1 MAVKIITGSIGS
13 GKTKYCIDDIRRVH
27 EAYPSKKCVILVPS
41 HYSHE
46 TEKLII
52 STFGGTGLN
61 NIEVTS
67 FEKLA
72 RELLTGAEKKLSAP
86 GKQAVICRAIKL
98 ALDDIDENKFDNRLL
113 LAVKRSGFV
122 EVAESIISELHRY
135 LITGKALRQQAEQM
149 EDGALKQ
156 KLEITALISD
166 HYDSLLSA
174 ADYIDSDEDLIRLS
188 KVAGDRFKDNTV
200 IWIDKFDEFLPQQLE
215 VVMAL
220 IDSGTDITITFSTC
234 PDEADTYY
242 GTVAAI
248 NRISDYANAEIIQLD
263 GSMRHIKN
271 APDLHF
277 LFSTWFDRTAYL
289 GEVHNAEVFEARDA
303 YMEIEHTACRIL
315 DFVREDK
322 YRFRDIAVI
331 CGNQDSYSHII
342 EAIFDEYDIPYY
354 TDEHLSI
361 VNHPIAMQIL
371 SLFDIIENNWDYSSM
386 FGYLRSGFIYY
397 KQRSGYRRIPSDD
410 IDRLENYVLKHG
422 IRGKS
427 MWHRSWAD
435 GHRKPLDEALQT
447 ELRQD
452 TEAEELEPLRKLI
465 TEPIE
470 SYCDAVKTASTVTD
484 YCCALYEFLESINL
498 YQGLKAELLG
508 MAMNRAT
515 TDAQRFGQIWN
526 LILDVLNQ
534 VNTALG
540 SYKITA
546 GEFADYMRAAMT
558 QCAIRTIPSGVDRV
572 FIGSVEKN
580 RSENSKIIFA
590 VGAISGTFPSD
601 AGTEGFFSNSDRE
614 ILSALDIQLAPT
626 TIKKSEKQYNNVY
639 KTLSAVTEKL
649 CVSYP
654 VQTPDGNA
662 CRRSQTVIDICA
674 KLHNIKQFNDIVK
687 SPEEERRLYISSPAA
702 TLHKLLIHPKY
713 NPLWKHVNEWFSEHG
728 EWRHKLFTIKAAR
741 KSFNDRIISIDPGL
755 AGALYPGRIFYS
767 PTHLNTYA
775 ECPFKNFMQYGLGV
789 KAREEYT
796 LNAADTG
803 SYAHELVRRFCEKI
817 DSGYDWKTITD
828 EECEKIVNSI
838 VADTT
843 ANVMNSDY
851 SDKERTADIFRRM
864 GHTVKEVAKTVRKS
878 IRAGSFKPFA
888 YEMKV
893 KEELTPDIGII
904 GTIDRLDRCSHDG
917 INEYRIIDYKTG
929 SKSFS
934 VADISEGLDMQPV
947 IYALVMREHDK
958 NRQLDG
964 KSADNVRISGM
975 YYSKMR
981 DDYASIKVT
990 GRLSTAENQLKQN
1003 TMLDGATFVG
1013 TDPDG
1018 NILPEDANRIET
1030 ELARNNGSL
1039 FFGKNGPEKTG
1050 GNVRSL
1056 AAGGR
1061 LMDTVRDKVIEIDKE
1076 IRSGNIGISPL
1087 EPPNKNTS
1095 ICSYCDYSAVC
1106 KFDEDCKTTRSIT
1119 KKDNEVW
1126 DELEDRKDGDS

>member
-1 MAVKIITGSIGS
+1 MSVKIVTGSIGS
-13 GKTKYCIDDIRRVH
+13 GKTEYCIDEIRRVH
-27 EAYPSKKCVILVPS
+27 EVYPSKKCVMLVPS

-46 TEKLII
+46 TEKLLIN
-52 STFGGTGLN
+52 TFGGTGLN

-72 RELLTGAEKKLSAP
+72 RELLTGTEKRLSAP

-98 ALDDIDENKFDNRLL
+98 ALDALDENKFDSRLL
-113 LAVKRSGFV
+113 LAVKRSGFID
-122 EVAESIISELHRY
+122 VAQSLISELHRY
-135 LITGKALRQQAEQM
+135 LITGPELRQQAEQM
-149 EDGALKQ
+149 ENGALKQ

-166 HYDSLLSA
+166 NYDELLSA

-188 KVAGDRFKDNTV
+188 KVAGNRFKDNTV
-200 IWIDKFDEFLPQQLE
+200 IWIDKFDEFLPQQLK
-215 VVMAL
+215 VVMSL
-220 IDSGTDITITFSTC
+220 IDSGADITITFSTC
-234 PDEADTYY
+234 EDEADTYY
-242 GTVAAI
+242 GTTAAI
-248 NRISDYANAEIIQLD
+248 NHILSYANAEIIHLS
-263 GSMRHIKN
+263 GSMKHIKN

-277 LFSTWFDRTAYL
+277 LFSTWFDRTGYL

-354 TDEHLSI
+354 SDEQLSI

-397 KQRSGYRRIPSDD
+397 KKKSGYRRISSDD
-410 IDRLENYVLKHG
+410 IDKLENYVLKKG

-427 MWHRSWAD
+427 MWQRSWTG
-435 GHRKPLDEALQT
+435 GHRRPLDEALQT
-447 ELRQD
+447 ESRQD
-452 TEAEELEPLRKLI
+452 TEAEELESLRKLI

-470 SYCDAVKTASTVTD
+470 AYCDSVKTAASVTD

-508 MAMNRAT
+508 MAMNRAAA
-515 TDAQRFGQIWN
+515 DAQRFGQIWN

-540 SYKITA
+540 SYNVTA
-546 GEFADYMRAAMT
+546 SEFADYMRAAMA
-558 QCAIRTIPSGVDRV
+558 QCTIRTIPSGVDRV

-601 AGTEGFFSNSDRE
+601 SGTEGFFSNSDRE
-614 ILSALDIQLAPT
+614 ILSGLDIQLAPT

-674 KLHNIKQFNDIVK
+674 KLHKIKHFNDIVK
-687 SPEEERRLYISSPAA
+687 NPEEERQLYISSPSA
-702 TLHKLLIHPKY
+702 TLHKMLIHPRY
-713 NPLWKHVNEWFSEHG
+713 NPLWKHVNEWFDEHD
-728 EWRHKLFTIKAAR
+728 EWRHKLFTIKSTR
-741 KSFNDRIISIDPGL
+741 RNFNERVISINPDL
-755 AGALYPGRIFYS
+755 AVELYPGRIFYS

-775 ECPFKNFMQYGLGV
+775 ECPFKNFMQYGLGI
-789 KAREEYT
+789 KTREEYT

-803 SYAHELVRRFCEKI
+803 SYAHELVRRFCEEV
-817 DSGYDWKTITD
+817 DSGYDWKTVTD
-828 EECEKIVNSI
+828 EECEKIVDDI
-838 VADTT
+838 VAGTT

-878 IRAGSFKPFA
+878 IRAGSFKPYA
-888 YEMKV
+888 YELKV
-893 KEELTPDIGII
+893 KEELTPDIGIT
-904 GTIDRLDRCSHDG
+904 GTIDRLDICSHDS

-947 IYALVMREHDK
+947 IYALVMREHD
-958 NRQLDG
+958 NN
-964 KSADNVRISGM
+964 ARISGM

-981 DDYASIKVT
+981 SDYANIKST
-990 GRLSTAENQLKQN
+990 SRLETAQNHLKQN
-1003 TMLDGATFVG
+1003 TMLDGATFVEA
-1013 TDPDG
+1013 DLDG
-1018 NILPEDANRIET
+1018 NILSNAADRIET
-1030 ELARNNGSL
+1030 ELARSDGSM
-1039 FFGKNGPEKTG
+1039 FFGKNGPGKTG
-1050 GNVRSL
+1050 GNIRSL

-1061 LMDTVRDKVIEIDKE
+1061 LMDTVHDKVIDIDRE
-1076 IRSGNIGISPL
+1076 IRAGNIDISPL
-1087 EPPNKNTS
+1087 EHPASNKS
-1095 ICSYCDYSAVC
+1095 ICSYCDYSTIC
-1106 KFDEDCKTTRSIT
+1106 KFDEKCKTTRFVT
-1119 KKDNEVW
+1119 KKDKDVW
-1126 DELEDRKDGDS
+1126 DILEDKKEGDN